1 VSLHFLN
8 RHCLPELIVTQVEK
22 RMELAILESRTLFDA
37 YVTRHLPDAISALD
51 VKQAALAT
59 KARPSSPLT
68 SLLLATH
75 MLSVR
80 IP

>member
-1 VSLHFLN
+1 
-8 RHCLPELIVTQVEK
+8 VTQVEK

-59 KARPSSPLT
+59 KARPASHRT
-68 SLLLATH
+68 
-75 MLSVR
+75 
-80 IP
+80 